1 MVEMNY
7 VQSSNVECVGY
18 DPECMELHI
27 RFVDSALTYV
37 YHSVPQQVFD
47 EMMAA
52 PSKGIYLNQCV
63 KNVYPFEK
71 R

>member
-7 VQSSNVECVGY
+7 VQSSNVECIGY
-18 DPECMELHI
+18 DPESMELHV
-27 RFVDSALTYV
+27 RFLNSALTYV
-37 YHSVPQQVFD
+37 YLNVPQQVFD
-47 EMMAA
+47 EMMYA
-52 PSKGIYLNQCV
+52 PSKGSYLSQCI

>member
-1 MVEMNY
+1 MVEMHY

-18 DPECMELHI
+18 DPGLMELHV
-27 RFVDSALTYV
+27 RFLNSAPTYV
-37 YHSVPQQVFD
+37 YLNVPQQVFD
-47 EMMAA
+47 GMIEA

-63 KNVYPFEK
+63 KSVYHFEK

>member
-1 MVEMNY
+1 MVDMTY

-18 DPECMELHI
+18 DPEFMELHI
-27 RFVDSALTYV
+27 RFVHSALTYV
-37 YHSVPQQVFD
+37 YVNVPQQVFD

-52 PSKGIYLNQCV
+52 PSKGIYINQCV
-63 KNVYPFEK
+63 KNVYAFNK

>member
-7 VQSSNVECVGY
+7 VQSRNVESVGY
-18 DPECMELHI
+18 DSESMELHI
-27 RFVDSALTYV
+27 RFLNSAITYV
-37 YHSVPQQVFD
+37 YHNVPQQVFD

-52 PSKGIYLNQCV
+52 PSKGTYLSQCV

>member
-18 DPECMELHI
+18 DPEFMELHI
-27 RFVDSALTYV
+27 RFVDSAPTYV
-37 YHSVPQQVFD
+37 YLGVPQQVFD

-52 PSKGIYLNQCV
+52 PSKGSFLNQCV

>member
-1 MVEMNY
+1 MVEMHY

-18 DPECMELHI
+18 DPEFMELHV
-27 RFVDSALTYV
+27 RFLSSAITYV
-37 YHSVPQQVFD
+37 YLNVPQQVFD